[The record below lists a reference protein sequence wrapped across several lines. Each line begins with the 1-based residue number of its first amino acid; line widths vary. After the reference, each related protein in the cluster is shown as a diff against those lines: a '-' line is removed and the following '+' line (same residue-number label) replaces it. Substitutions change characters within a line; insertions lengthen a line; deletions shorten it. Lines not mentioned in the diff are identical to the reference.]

1 MGKQRDRKAKGEDGR
16 KRERER
22 REECAA
28 WLSVAIINHVLVSR
42 LAPRRQGYLTKG
54 IRRWYEATKGRAR
67 MLPLF

>member
-1 MGKQRDRKAKGEDGR
+1 MGE
-16 KRERER
+16 RERER
-22 REECAA
+22 EERGVRAA

-54 IRRWYEATKGRAR
+54 IRQWYEATKGRAR